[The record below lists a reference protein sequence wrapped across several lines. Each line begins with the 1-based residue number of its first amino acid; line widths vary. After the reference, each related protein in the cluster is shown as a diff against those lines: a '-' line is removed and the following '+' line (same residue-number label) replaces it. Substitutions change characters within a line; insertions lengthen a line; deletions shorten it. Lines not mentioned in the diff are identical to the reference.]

1 MTSHLPIPA
10 RPRPALLA
18 LALALAL
25 GLALLGADSS
35 QAQDVLKRSVNPRA
49 SIPIATAVSVPASA
63 ELVFFS
69 GVLPQPVKADAPAG
83 STERY
88 GDTQTQALSVL
99 KTLQANLAAEGL
111 GFGDVVS
118 VRVFLVGDPAKDNK
132 LDFGGFNAAFA
143 QFFGTPE
150 QPGRPVRT
158 ALQVSALPAPGA
170 LVEVDLIAAR
180 LRK

>member
-1 MTSHLPIPA
+1 MNHRSHLHS
-10 RPRPALLA
+10 RRLLSATMTA
-18 LALALAL
+18 LACALF
-25 GLALLGADSS
+25 GAGGA
-35 QAQDVLKRSVNPRA
+35 QAQDALKRTVNPRA

-63 ELVFFS
+63 DLVFFS
-69 GVLPQPVKADAPAG
+69 GVLPQLAKPDAPAG
-83 STERY
+83 SPERY

-132 LDFGGFNAAFA
+132 LDFNGFNAAFG
-143 QFFGTPE
+143 QFFGTAE

-180 LRK
+180 VRK